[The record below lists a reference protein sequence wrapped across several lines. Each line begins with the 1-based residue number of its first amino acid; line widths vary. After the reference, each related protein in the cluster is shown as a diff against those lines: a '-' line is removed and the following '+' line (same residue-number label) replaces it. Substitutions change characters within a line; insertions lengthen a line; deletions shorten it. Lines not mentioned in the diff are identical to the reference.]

1 MEATGLLSL
10 QILTGVLALVGL
22 PLFVVIAI
30 LAMTFMAS
38 DGMSLYGFFN
48 DIEPLFDQEHLLPIP
63 LFTFAGFLLA
73 RSNAPKRL
81 VRFADAILGWAPGGL
96 AIVAVCACT
105 FFTTFTGASGVT
117 IIALGGLLYPILME
131 RQYPEQFSLGLL
143 TTSGSLGLLFFP
155 ALPVFIFAL
164 VYGLATPGQS
174 VMTPANLFMAGL
186 IPGVVLT
193 GVLCGYSAIMGVRYK
208 IKRTTFSWD
217 EVGEALKGAL
227 GEALLP
233 VLILTTI
240 LTGIL
245 DINEI
250 ATLTCVYLL
259 ILEVGIHRDIHV
271 TRDLPKMVADSMIL
285 VGAIILIMTVVMPLT
300 GYLNLN
306 RIPEQILGVL
316 EQYIDSRVAFLLALN
331 VFLLIVG
338 CLMDIFSAIVAVV
351 PLLVPFAERYG
362 VHPLHLGV
370 IFLVNLEIGYMTP
383 PVGMNLFISSFQFK
397 KRVMTVYKSVVPFIL
412 LLFATLLLI
421 TYVEPLSLWLPSQF
435 MDQSAEP
442 ELEKLHE
449 EQSLEDLQLEFG
461 EGLDSPAEDTTG
473 NDGELGD
480 EAGSDDGD
488 LGDDGELGGD
498 APPGD
503 DGEL

>member
-1 MEATGLLSL
+1 MGPTGLLSL
-10 QILTGVLALVGL
+10 QILTGVLALLGL
-22 PLFVVIAI
+22 PLFVVIAV
-30 LAMTFMAS
+30 LAMTLMAS

-131 RQYPEQFSLGLL
+131 RKYPEQFSLGLL
-143 TTSGSLGLLFFP
+143 TASGSLGLLFFP

-174 VMTPANLFMAGL
+174 IMTPANLFMAGL
-186 IPGVVLT
+186 IPGLILT

-208 IKRTTFSWD
+208 IKRTTFSWS
-217 EVGEALKGAL
+217 EVGRALKEAL
-227 GEALLP
+227 GETLLP
-233 VLILTTI
+233 VFILTTI

-306 RIPEQILGVL
+306 KIPEQILGVL
-316 EQYIDSRVAFLLALN
+316 EQHIDSRIAFLLALN

-370 IFLVNLEIGYMTP
+370 IFLINLEIGYMTP
-383 PVGMNLFISSFQFK
+383 PVGINLFIASFQFK
-397 KRVMTVYKSVVPFIL
+397 KRVMTVYKSVIPYLL
-412 LLFATLLLI
+412 LLFATLMLI

-442 ELEKLHE
+442 ELEKLNE
-449 EQSLEDLQLEFG
+449 EQSMEELELEFG
-461 EGLDSPAEDTTG
+461 EDVDSPAGDTKD
-473 NDGELGD
+473 NP
-480 EAGSDDGD
+480 GSDGGKPVVDDDDD
-488 LGDDGELGGD
+488 L
-498 APPGD
+498 
-503 DGEL
+503 

>member
-1 MEATGLLSL
+1 MGPTGLLTL
-10 QILTGVLALVGL
+10 QILAGVLALVGL
-22 PLFVVIAI
+22 PLFVVIAV

-38 DGMSLYGFFN
+38 DGMSLYGFFD

-117 IIALGGLLYPILME
+117 IIALGGLLYPILIE

-174 VMTPANLFMAGL
+174 IMTPANLFMAGL
-186 IPGVVLT
+186 IPGIILT

-208 IKRTTFSWD
+208 IKRTRFSWN
-217 EVGEALKGAL
+217 EVGSALREAL

-271 TRDLPKMVADSMIL
+271 IRDLPKMVADSMIL

-306 RIPEQILGVL
+306 KIPEQILGVL
-316 EQYIDSRVAFLLALN
+316 EKHIDSRVAFLLALN

-370 IFLVNLEIGYMTP
+370 IFLINLEIGYMTP
-383 PVGMNLFISSFQFK
+383 PVGINLFIASFQFK
-397 KRVMTVYKSVVPFIL
+397 KRVMTVYKSVIPYIL
-412 LLFATLLLI
+412 LLFATLMVI

-442 ELEKLHE
+442 ELEELNQ
-449 EQSLEDLQLEFG
+449 EQSMEELELEFG
-461 EGLDSPAEDTTG
+461 EDVDSPAGDTT
-473 NDGELGD
+473 DD
-480 EAGSDDGD
+480 IGSDEDDAD
-488 LGDDGELGGD
+488 L
-498 APPGD
+498 
-503 DGEL
+503 

>member
-1 MEATGLLSL
+1 
-10 QILTGVLALVGL
+10 
-22 PLFVVIAI
+22 
-30 LAMTFMAS
+30 
-38 DGMSLYGFFN
+38 MSLYGFFN

-131 RQYPEQFSLGLL
+131 RKYPEQFSLGLL
-143 TTSGSLGLLFFP
+143 TASGSLGLLFFP

-174 VMTPANLFMAGL
+174 IMTPANLFMAGL
-186 IPGVVLT
+186 IPGLILT

-208 IKRTTFSWD
+208 IKRTTFSWS
-217 EVGEALKGAL
+217 EVGRALKEAL
-227 GEALLP
+227 GETLLP
-233 VLILTTI
+233 VFILTTI

-306 RIPEQILGVL
+306 KIPEQILGVL
-316 EQYIDSRVAFLLALN
+316 EQHIDSRIAFLLALN

-370 IFLVNLEIGYMTP
+370 IFLINLEIGYMTP
-383 PVGMNLFISSFQFK
+383 PVGINLFIASFQFK
-397 KRVMTVYKSVVPFIL
+397 KRVMTVYKSVIPYLL
-412 LLFATLLLI
+412 LLFATLMLI

-442 ELEKLHE
+442 ELEKLNE
-449 EQSLEDLQLEFG
+449 EQSMEELELEFG
-461 EGLDSPAEDTTG
+461 EDVDSPAGDTKD
-473 NDGELGD
+473 NP
-480 EAGSDDGD
+480 GSDGGKPVVDDDDD
-488 LGDDGELGGD
+488 L
-498 APPGD
+498 
-503 DGEL
+503 